1 MEEVFLLPIAV
12 LQLDFLRLR
21 VKSQTNLKKTVS
33 WACRQLGLG
42 EPLPL
47 DLGLGLGMPLLLDL
61 GLSLGL
67 GQGGPLLLELG
78 LGQVGALP
86 LDLIL
91 HRGGPQP
98 WGDLGQADSY
108 QDEDRHQTK
117 MRTRPYWVVVWDPIE
132 MGLLILDNRA

>member
-1 MEEVFLLPIAV
+1 MEEVVLLPIAV

-21 VKSQTNLKKTVS
+21 VKSPTNAVS
-33 WACRQLGLG
+33 WPRRWLGLG
-42 EPLPL
+42 ELLPL
-47 DLGLGLGMPLLLDL
+47 DLGLGLGMPLPLDL

-67 GQGGPLLLELG
+67 GQGGPLPLDLG
-78 LGQVGALP
+78 LGQEGALP

-108 QDEDRHQTK
+108 QGEDRHQMK
-117 MRTRPYWVVVWDPIE
+117 MRTRP
-132 MGLLILDNRA
+132 